1 MSLPAR
7 DCARPIDSPPEG
19 TLPVNPDPH
28 CASADLPHLLESVA
42 AIVRRAGEAVM
53 AVYRTDFDV
62 HGKAD
67 DSPVTEADRRAEAII
82 IAALQQLT
90 PDVPVIAE
98 EAVSAGQHPGVA
110 PGQCFW
116 LVDPVDGTREFV
128 GRNGEFTVNVAL
140 IDKGQPVLG
149 VVQAPAL
156 GLLYA
161 GGPGMGA
168 WCESDAAISAQD
180 RSPVREPLRC
190 RQPPASGLTVVA
202 SRSHG
207 DAARLKAFLDGLGA
221 PVAHTRV
228 AGSSLKFCQIAAGQA
243 DVYPRLG
250 RTMEWDTAAGQAV
263 LMGAGGSV
271 LTLDSDDLRY
281 GKPGWEN
288 PDFVARGL
296 R

>member
-1 MSLPAR
+1 MHHT
-7 DCARPIDSPPEG
+7 PIGDRQR
-19 TLPVNPDPH
+19 
-28 CASADLPHLLESVA
+28 LLEAVV

-62 HGKAD
+62 HGKSD

-82 IAALQQLT
+82 TAALQQLT

-98 EAVSAGQHPGVA
+98 EAVSAGQQPGVA
-110 PGQCFW
+110 PGQRFW

-140 IDKGQPVLG
+140 IDKAQPVLG

-161 GGPGMGA
+161 GGPGMGG
-168 WCESDAAISAQD
+168 WCEADGPASAKNHHP
-180 RSPVREPLRC
+180 PVRHPLSC
-190 RQPPASGLTVVA
+190 RRPPAPGLTVLA

-207 DAARLKAFLDGLGA
+207 DAARLKSFLDGLGTL
-221 PVAHTRV
+221 VAHTHV

-271 LTLDSDDLRY
+271 LTLDGEALRY
-281 GKPGWEN
+281 GKPDWEN
-288 PDFVARGL
+288 PDFVAWGL
-296 R
+296 RG

>member
-1 MSLPAR
+1 M
-7 DCARPIDSPPEG
+7 
-19 TLPVNPDPH
+19 NPDPH

-42 AIVRRAGEAVM
+42 AIVRRAGEVVM

-62 HGKAD
+62 HGKSD

-82 IAALQQLT
+82 TTALKRLM

-98 EAVSAGQHPGVA
+98 EAVSAGQPTPVS

-140 IDKGQPVLG
+140 IENGQPVLG

-161 GGPGMGA
+161 GGPSMGA
-168 WCESDAAISAQD
+168 WCETDASNPVSGSAPARRPIQ
-180 RSPVREPLRC
+180 C
-190 RQPPASGLTVVA
+190 RQPPAQGLTVVA

-207 DAARLKAFLDGLGA
+207 DATRLQAYLAGLGV
-221 PVAHTRV
+221 PVAQMLQV
-228 AGSSLKFCQIAAGQA
+228 GSSLKFCQIAEGQA

-263 LMGAGGSV
+263 LVGAGGSV
-271 LTLDSDDLRY
+271 LALEGDVLHY
-281 GKPGWEN
+281 GKPEWEN
-288 PDFVARGL
+288 PDFVVWGL

>member
-1 MSLPAR
+1 MA
-7 DCARPIDSPPEG
+7 
-19 TLPVNPDPH
+19 N
-28 CASADLPHLLESVA
+28 ADRHRLLEDVG
-42 AIVRRAGEAVM
+42 AIVRQAGEAVM
-53 AVYRTDFDV
+53 SVYVTDFEV
-62 HGKAD
+62 HGKSD

-82 IAALQQLT
+82 TAALRRLT
-90 PDVPVIAE
+90 PDVPVVAE
-98 EAVSAGQHPGVA
+98 EAVSAGQQPGLT
-110 PGQCFW
+110 PNPCFW

-140 IDKGQPVLG
+140 IEHGQPVLG

-161 GGPGMGA
+161 GGPGLGA
-168 WCESDAAISAQD
+168 WCESDSLDPAPGNP
-180 RSPVREPLRC
+180 PVRRPVQC
-190 RQPPASGLTVVA
+190 RLPPAQGLTVVA

-207 DAARLKAFLDGLGA
+207 DATRLRAYLDGLGA
-221 PVAHTRV
+221 PVAQTRL

-263 LMGAGGSV
+263 LVGAGGAV
-271 LTLDSDDLRY
+271 LTLGGDVLHY
-281 GKPGWEN
+281 GKPHWEN
-288 PDFVARGL
+288 PDFVAWGL

>member
-1 MSLPAR
+1 MRPESRAAR
-7 DCARPIDSPPEG
+7 WSSQEN
-19 TLPVNPDPH
+19 TLNH
-28 CASADLPHLLESVA
+28 TLIADQQHLLEAVA
-42 AIVRRAGEAVM
+42 AIVRQAGEAVM

-62 HGKAD
+62 QGKSD

-82 IAALQQLT
+82 TAALQQLT

-110 PGQCFW
+110 PGERFW

-140 IDKGQPVLG
+140 IDKGQPELG

-168 WCESDAAISAQD
+168 WCESDGPASAQN
-180 RSPVREPLRC
+180 RSPMRQPLGC
-190 RQPPASGLTVVA
+190 RQPPTHGLTVVA

-207 DAARLKAFLDGLGA
+207 DAARLKAFLDGLRA

-271 LTLDSDDLRY
+271 LTLDGDALRY

>member
-1 MSLPAR
+1 MN
-7 DCARPIDSPPEG
+7 
-19 TLPVNPDPH
+19 TLNH
-28 CASADLPHLLESVA
+28 TLIADQQHLLEAVA
-42 AIVRRAGEAVM
+42 AIVRQAGEAVM

-62 HGKAD
+62 QGKSD
-67 DSPVTEADRRAEAII
+67 DSPVTEADRRAEVII
-82 IAALQQLT
+82 TAALQQLT

-98 EAVSAGQHPGVA
+98 EAVSAGQHPSVA
-110 PGQCFW
+110 PDQRFW

-168 WCESDAAISAQD
+168 WCESDGPASAQN
-180 RSPVREPLRC
+180 RSPVRQPMGC
-190 RQPPASGLTVVA
+190 RQPPAPGLTVVA

-207 DAARLKAFLDGLGA
+207 DAARLKTFLDELGA

-271 LTLDSDDLRY
+271 LTLGGDALVY
-281 GKPGWEN
+281 GKTGWEN
-288 PDFVARGL
+288 PDFVAWGL
-296 R
+296 RG

>member
-1 MSLPAR
+1 MTIANR
-7 DCARPIDSPPEG
+7 HR
-19 TLPVNPDPH
+19 
-28 CASADLPHLLESVA
+28 LLEDVV
-42 AIVRRAGEAVM
+42 AIVRQAGEAVM
-53 AVYRTDFDV
+53 AVYLTDFDV
-62 HGKAD
+62 HGKSD

-98 EAVSAGQHPGVA
+98 EAVSAGQHPSVA
-110 PGQCFW
+110 PDQRFW

-156 GLLYA
+156 GLLYV
-161 GGPGMGA
+161 GGLGMGA
-168 WCESDAAISAQD
+168 WCESDAPASAKN
-180 RSPVREPLRC
+180 RSPLRQPLHC
-190 RQPPASGLTVVA
+190 RQPPAPGLTVVA

-207 DAARLKAFLDGLGA
+207 DAARLKTFLDGLGV

-271 LTLDSDDLRY
+271 LTLGGVALRY
-281 GKPGWEN
+281 GKSGWEN
-288 PDFVARGL
+288 PDFVAWGL
-296 R
+296 RG

>member
-1 MSLPAR
+1 VNRLSEAVQ
-7 DCARPIDSPPEG
+7 S
-19 TLPVNPDPH
+19 PVNPLRH
-28 CASADLPHLLESVA
+28 TSIAERHRLLEDVVT
-42 AIVRRAGEAVM
+42 IVRRAGEAVM
-53 AVYRTDFDV
+53 SVYLTDFAV

-67 DSPVTEADRRAEAII
+67 ASPVTEADRCAEAII
-82 IAALQQLT
+82 TTALEALT
-90 PDVPVIAE
+90 PVVPVIAE
-98 EAVSAGQHPGVA
+98 EAVGAGLRSSLMPDG
-110 PGQCFW
+110 CFW

-140 IDKGQPVLG
+140 IEHGQPVLG

-168 WCESDAAISAQD
+168 WCETDAAEPATGD
-180 RSPVREPLRC
+180 RPARHPMQC
-190 RQPPASGLTVVA
+190 RLPPAQGLTVVA

-207 DAARLKAFLDGLGA
+207 DAERLQACLAKLNAS
-221 PVAHTRV
+221 VAQTKLV
-228 AGSSLKFCQIAAGQA
+228 GSSLKFCQIAAGQA

-263 LMGAGGSV
+263 LVGAGGSV
-271 LTLDSDDLRY
+271 LTLGGDALQY
-281 GKPGWEN
+281 GKPHWEN
-288 PDFVARGL
+288 PDFVAWGL